1 MRELLSNSEIRDWL
15 QVHKKLKNKF
25 GETSLLAK
33 HVVKLQ
39 ETRPAPTPGRRKREA
54 ALATDPSVGK
64 ESSCMDQ
71 SSRGTFLP
79 ARKSDRFIAP
89 FSIPNLP
96 AGQSPSL
103 LGAIGRALGLQD
115 EAPGR
120 SRVLIACP
128 IPGHRCCSPA
138 SAPTS
143 SRPRGRAVAGTPSAG
158 SGQKAQGQG
167 PRRPGCAWRVG
178 SCRRSGPA
186 PLCSLSRGGGH
197 GCRAAVAGPRPP
209 RAARG

>member
-39 ETRPAPTPGRRKREA
+39 ETRPAPTPDRRKREA

-71 SSRGTFLP
+71 SSRCTFLP

-89 FSIPNLP
+89 FSIHNLP

-128 IPGHRCCSPA
+128 IPVPRSGHRYCSPA
-138 SAPTS
+138 SAPAS
-143 SRPRGRAVAGTPSAG
+143 SRPRGRAAAGRRRRGRGRADRLRLAGRILSPERAG
-158 SGQKAQGQG
+158 SALQPE
-167 PRRPGCAWRVG
+167 PRRRGRV
-178 SCRRSGPA
+178 
-186 PLCSLSRGGGH
+186 
-197 GCRAAVAGPRPP
+197 
-209 RAARG
+209 